1 MNSSNGHHLRF
12 LLNMLVSHHTSS
24 PPRNCCCEM
33 YHGIRNDEVYTEL
46 YETPVRPRVLRDH
59 QGIGKNIEMKCQA
72 KLDGYEKINTA

>member
-1 MNSSNGHHLRF
+1 
-12 LLNMLVSHHTSS
+12 
-24 PPRNCCCEM
+24 M